1 MKCCFKI
8 IRDVTKTVTIFQIA
22 FHLAFLSLPQI
33 NEANDCAKEGYI
45 KTSELDLPQ
54 IINGCAGSYFQII
67 VPNANVTN
75 IIKEYQTSIHEEIEN
90 SSYSLANILF
100 EIPFTL
106 LKETKLASKSSRIEF
121 SLTNSYSGDSV
132 SIYYKEIN
140 RTQPEPIEYNYGS
153 DQIILDPIKPNHQEK
168 QYFGTKLEIQ
178 KFRMSWNFSSA
189 SSENPVSSMASTFGF
204 IAIRNSNGKVNL
216 VSGPSGS
223 SMKFAVGMP
232 QRNIS
237 DGSNNAY
244 QSKID
249 IITQN
254 DPEEDI
260 YTDSKVNM
268 STIYLRLRSSYKI

>member
-8 IRDVTKTVTIFQIA
+8 IRNVTKTVTIFQIT
-22 FHLAFLSLPQI
+22 FHLVFLSLPQI

-54 IINGCAGSYFQII
+54 IINGCAGSYFHII

-121 SLTNSYSGDSV
+121 SLTNSYSGDPI

-140 RTQPEPIEYNYGS
+140 RTQPEPAEYNYGS
-153 DQIILDPIKPNHQEK
+153 DQIISDPIKPNHQEK
-168 QYFGTKLEIQ
+168 QYFGTKLEVQ

-204 IAIRNSNGKVNL
+204 IAIRNSNGKINL

-223 SMKFAVGMP
+223 SMKFVVGMP

-237 DGSNNAY
+237 DGSTNAY

-268 STIYLRLRSSYKI
+268 STIYLRLRSSYN